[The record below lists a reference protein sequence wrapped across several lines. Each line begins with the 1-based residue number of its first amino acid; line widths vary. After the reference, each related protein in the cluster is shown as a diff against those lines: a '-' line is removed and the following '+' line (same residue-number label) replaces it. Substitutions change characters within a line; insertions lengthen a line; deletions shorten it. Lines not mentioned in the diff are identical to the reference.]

1 MSRVTSE
8 VLAAFELERMLHKA
22 ASTRF
27 ERTPNGFVC
36 ANPDLPSVWSASRV
50 QIEPDGEL
58 PSLERMRA
66 TAELPSQWHPAL
78 RHRTALIAGI
88 DEGRELAFS
97 LARDDWKVSE
107 LALMICR
114 RPPNVPRSARRVED
128 AAMRRLKGRLGVE
141 HGLPPA
147 QIAQFDR
154 YDALRGRTAALLA
167 YGGFEGGRAL
177 SLASMY
183 LRGDIAVLE
192 DVATLTRARGRG
204 LGKAAVLGAT
214 AGALRLTARAV
225 YLFAAPDVARRFYEP
240 LGFERIGGA
249 WHCEKPPTSR

>member
-1 MSRVTSE
+1 MNAVTSE
-8 VLAAFELERMLHKA
+8 VLASFELERLLHKA

-36 ANPDLPSVWSASRV
+36 ANPNLPSVWSATKV
-50 QIEPDGEL
+50 QVEPGAEM

-66 TAELPSQWHPAL
+66 TAELPSQWHPEL
-78 RHRTALIAGI
+78 RHRTALIAGV
-88 DEGRELAFS
+88 DEGREVAFS
-97 LARDDWKVSE
+97 LARHGWNVSE

-114 RPPNVPRSARRVED
+114 KPPKVPTAAGRVED
-128 AAMRRLKGRLGVE
+128 VVMLRLKGRLGVE
-141 HGLPPA
+141 HGLPPGK
-147 QIAQFDR
+147 IAQFDR
-154 YDALRGRTAALLA
+154 YDALRGRAAAHLA
-167 YGGFEGGRAL
+167 FGGFEAGRPL
-177 SLASMY
+177 SLASVY

-204 LGKAAVLGAT
+204 LGKAAVLAAT

-225 YLFAAPDVARRFYEP
+225 YLFAAPDVAKRFYEP

-249 WHCEKPPTSR
+249 WHCEKPPPG